1 MYGSLKR
8 VKARRTCRDRA
19 RGSKWLH
26 SCTDAVRYRPCISS
40 ADLPAFPKLRRI
52 VRIGDRQL
60 RAVGVV
66 RMIRRTGLKDLREA
80 LLIFFGKAISCTFS
94 RCGFEVVHVSCFFL
108 EHDHLV
114 ADEIKHFG
122 GKGVASFRR
131 NIFFVLCE
139 VADHFIDAV
148 HTDRREVI
156 TQRAR

>member
-1 MYGSLKR
+1 M
-8 VKARRTCRDRA
+8 
-19 RGSKWLH
+19 
-26 SCTDAVRYRPCISS
+26 
-40 ADLPAFPKLRRI
+40 
-52 VRIGDRQL
+52 
-60 RAVGVV
+60 
-66 RMIRRTGLKDLREA
+66 
-80 LLIFFGKAISCTFS
+80 
-94 RCGFEVVHVSCFFL
+94 SCFFL

-156 TQRAR
+156 TQRAEITSCIREQALIHMALNDLALNLRAKSSR